1 MREAERSE
9 FTDERMT
16 IAALLDRWLVSR
28 ARRFAGAL
36 SMGTSSTPQLVY
48 CGRRMG
54 IHEGCACAFDLFEDI
69 GGFLCPDERLGVAIV
84 IGDVVADC
92 ANQLIHAAKDAAA

>member
-1 MREAERSE
+1 
-9 FTDERMT
+9 
-16 IAALLDRWLVSR
+16 
-28 ARRFAGAL
+28 
-36 SMGTSSTPQLVY
+36 
-48 CGRRMG
+48 MG